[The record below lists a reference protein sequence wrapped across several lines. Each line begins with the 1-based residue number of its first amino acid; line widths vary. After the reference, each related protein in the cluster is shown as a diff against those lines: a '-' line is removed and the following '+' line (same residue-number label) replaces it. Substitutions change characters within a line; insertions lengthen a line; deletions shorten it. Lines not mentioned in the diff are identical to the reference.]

1 MHGLK
6 IGLTFLCLASVGCA
20 RLLASGVD
28 DYAGG
33 NQLVNPG
40 FEMDRAGW
48 GYRDASLHWIDFNV
62 SDQVAHSGRRS
73 AHVHVEQLT
82 GDPTRRVQIAGVVQE
97 LRPARFPERIGGWYR
112 VDGFEK
118 SHEQIHLYL
127 QMVVIVWGDPRTPE
141 IVSPKHRRQRLTNY
155 QLRYYLAGVIEPPF
169 VLVNAKHQFFEKRS
183 KPEMGTWVHFEM
195 PVRADFQKLWG
206 TVPEGYNRIRLLFEV
221 RWDNLPA
228 GGSALADV
236 YFDDLYF
243 DYGP

>member
-1 MHGLK
+1 MHRLK
-6 IGLTFLCLASVGCA
+6 IGFIFLCLSILACS
-20 RLLASGVD
+20 RMFASGVD
-28 DYAGG
+28 DYDGG
-33 NQLVNPG
+33 NQLVNAG

-48 GYRDASLHWIDFNV
+48 GYRDGSPYWIDFKV

-73 AHVHVEQLT
+73 AHVHVEQLA
-82 GDPTRRVQIAGVVQE
+82 DEPTRSALISGVVQE
-97 LRPARFPERIGGWYR
+97 PRPARFPERVGGWYR
-112 VDGFEK
+112 VDEFEK
-118 SHEQIHLYL
+118 SDEQTDLYL

-141 IVSPKHRRQRLTNY
+141 IVSPKNPLQRLRNY
-155 QLRYYLAGVIEPPF
+155 QLRYYLAGIIEPPF
-169 VLVNAKHQFFEKRS
+169 VLVNAKYQFVEKRS

-206 TVPEGYNRIRLLFEV
+206 TVPEGYDSIRLLFEA